1 MFLRDL
7 SHENR
12 SRRLSSCV
20 CGCLCFQVWRIL
32 QKYSEA
38 LSVALLIRP
47 ENVLQP
53 EGNKEE
59 NDENTEKKLRVKE
72 GGRL

>member
-1 MFLRDL
+1 MFSGVEDTTK
-7 SHENR
+7 
-12 SRRLSSCV
+12 
-20 CGCLCFQVWRIL
+20 IL
-32 QKYSEA
+32 QSIV
-38 LSVALLIRP
+38 SVALLISP

-59 NDENTEKKLRVKE
+59 KDENTEKKLRVKE